1 MNGFY
6 QARAE
11 FGTRLRRLREE
22 AGLNGKQLAA
32 RLGWAASKVSRI
44 ETGKQTA
51 TPEDVTAWAEVT
63 GAERGLID
71 DLLADLRTVRFE
83 YATWTRQFRAGTAT
97 RQRVSVEI
105 EGTATAM
112 RALETTVI
120 PGLLQTADYARHV
133 LSTMVAIRDVPDD
146 VAEGVRLRMR
156 RQEVLY
162 DPAKHFRFLLTEA
175 ALRTR
180 TCPPATLRSQL
191 DRLLALSGVDTV
203 ELAVLPFDVKLPV
216 VPSHGFWIFDE
227 EIVLI
232 ETLSAELTLRD
243 SDEVALYDRIF
254 EMLWDVAIRGDD
266 LAVFFRELIEGLRR
280 GPEAGSSH
288 APAS

>member
-11 FGTRLRRLREE
+11 FGARLRRLRDD

-51 TPEDVTAWAEVT
+51 TPDDVTAWAEAT
-63 GAERGLID
+63 EAEQALLD

-83 YATWTRQFRAGTAT
+83 YATWTRQFRVGTAP
-97 RQRVSVEI
+97 RQRVSVDVES
-105 EGTATAM
+105 EANTM
-112 RALETTVI
+112 RALETAVI

-133 LSTMVAIRDVPDD
+133 LGTMVAMRDVPDD

-162 DPAKHFRFLLTEA
+162 DPTKHFRFLLTEA

-180 TCPPATLRSQL
+180 TCPRATLRGQL

-203 ELAVLPFDVKLPV
+203 ELAVLPFDMKLPV

-243 SDEVALYDRIF
+243 SDEVALYGRIF
-254 EMLWDVAIRGDD
+254 EMLWDVALEGDG
-266 LAVFFRELIEGLRR
+266 LAVLLRELIDGLRR
-280 GPEAGSSH
+280 APEVD
-288 APAS
+288 P

>member
-1 MNGFY
+1 LNGFY

-11 FGTRLRRLREE
+11 FGGRLRRLREE
-22 AGLNGKQLAA
+22 AGLNGKQFAV

-51 TPEDVTAWAEVT
+51 TSDDVTAWAEAT
-63 GAERGLID
+63 GTEQSLLD

-83 YATWTRQFRAGTAT
+83 YATWTRQFRAGTAA

-105 EGTATAM
+105 EGTATTM

-133 LSTMVAIRDVPDD
+133 LGTMVAMRDVPDD
-146 VAEGVRLRMR
+146 VADGVRLRMR

-180 TCPPATLRSQL
+180 TCPPTTLRGQL

-203 ELAVLPFDVKLPV
+203 ELAVLPFDLKLPV

-227 EIVLI
+227 DIVLI

-254 EMLWDVAIRGDD
+254 EMLWDVAVRGDD
-266 LAVFFRELIEGLRR
+266 LAVFLRELIEGLRR
-280 GPEAGSSH
+280 APEVGSSH
-288 APAS
+288 VAPS

>member
-11 FGTRLRRLREE
+11 FGARLRRLREE

-32 RLGWAASKVSRI
+32 QLGWAASKISRI

-63 GAERGLID
+63 GTDQALID

-83 YATWTRQFRAGTAT
+83 YATWTRQFRAGTAA

-105 EGTATAM
+105 EGTATTM

-133 LSTMVAIRDVPDD
+133 LGTMVAMRDVPDD

-162 DPAKHFRFLLTEA
+162 DPDKHFRFLLTEA

-180 TCPPATLRSQL
+180 TCPPTALRGQL
-191 DRLLALSGVDTV
+191 DRLLALAGVDTV
-203 ELAVLPFDVKLPV
+203 DLAVLPFDLKLPV

-227 EIVLI
+227 DIVLI

-254 EMLWDVAIRGDD
+254 GMLSNVAIRGDE
-266 LAVFFRELIEGLRR
+266 LAVFLRELIEGLRHV
-280 GPEAGSSH
+280 PEVGSSH
-288 APAS
+288 APPQ

>member
-1 MNGFY
+1 LNGFY

-11 FGTRLRRLREE
+11 FGARLRRLRDE
-22 AGLNGKQLAA
+22 AGLNGKQFAA
-32 RLGWAASKVSRI
+32 RLGWAPSKVSRI

-51 TPEDVTAWAEVT
+51 TPDDVTAWARVT
-63 GAERGLID
+63 GAEQAALD

-83 YATWTRQFRAGTAT
+83 YATWTRQFRMGTAA

-105 EGTATAM
+105 ETEARAM
-112 RALETTVI
+112 WALETTVV

-133 LSTMVAIRDVPDD
+133 METMVALREVPDD

-162 DPAKHFRFLLTEA
+162 DPAKRFRFLLTEA

-180 TCPPATLRSQL
+180 TCPPGTIRAQL
-191 DRLLALSGVDTV
+191 DRLLALAGVDTV

-243 SDEVALYDRIF
+243 SDEVALYSRIF
-254 EMLWDVAIRGDD
+254 ELLWDVAIRGDEV
-266 LAVFFRELIEGLRR
+266 AVFLRRLIEEMR
-280 GPEAGSSH
+280 GGSGTAGR
-288 APAS
+288 

>member
-1 MNGFY
+1 LNGFY